1 MNRSL
6 LGDLLRENDLV
17 GLMAGSV
24 DNFAYMVGTRIMT
37 QALIPER
44 TAFAVATRDGGMYV
58 TVCNVEVKQVAPFVS
73 QVRTYT
79 EFEDVPHQV
88 LAEQMLAAG
97 IRGRVGYERRW
108 IPAYILDDLEVAL
121 EGKITLVPA
130 DEVFDRLRAIKTPEE
145 IAILEQAARATSRA
159 IRQSFTPGHETE
171 LDVAKDLTAGIML
184 GGASEVPFMV
194 LASGRR
200 ALPGHPYPT
209 GDRMQPGDAIRTDVG
224 GRFGTYVSDL
234 ARTGVIGQAG
244 PVLKKTYAT
253 LAAIHGEILGAV
265 KPGMPAKSL
274 IDRTAE
280 LFKQAN
286 LPFSPHLVGHNL
298 GISAHE
304 WPILNIY
311 ETGRLQTGM
320 VLCIEHG
327 YATDTFKLHIENTGV
342 LTESG
347 LRLFSED
354 DCPWQEL
361 LQL

>member
-1 MNRSL
+1 
-6 LGDLLRENDLV
+6 
-17 GLMAGSV
+17 MAGSV

-37 QALIPER
+37 QALIPDR
-44 TAFAVATRDGGMYV
+44 TAFAVATADEMYV
-58 TVCNVEVKQVAPFVS
+58 TVCNVEVKQVTPYVS
-73 QVRTYT
+73 EVRTYT
-79 EFEDVPHQV
+79 EFEDVPHQL
-88 LAEQMLAAG
+88 LAQQMLEAG

-108 IPAYILDDLEVAL
+108 IPAYILDDLQAAL
-121 EGKITLVPA
+121 AGKIELVPA
-130 DEVFDRLRAIKTPEE
+130 DALFDRLRAIKTPEE

-159 IRQSFTPGHETE
+159 ICRSFTPGHETE

-209 GDRMQPGDAIRTDVG
+209 GDRMQAGDAIRTDVG

-244 PVLKKTYAT
+244 AELKGAYAA
-253 LAAIHGEILGAV
+253 LAKIHGEILAAV
-265 KPGMPAKSL
+265 RPGIPAHSL
-274 IDRTAE
+274 IDKTAE
-280 LFKQAN
+280 LFKQARM
-286 LPFSPHLVGHNL
+286 PFNPHLVGHNL

-304 WPILNIY
+304 WPILNVY
-311 ETGRLQTGM
+311 ETAALETGM

-327 YATDTFKLHIENTGV
+327 YATDSFKLHIENTGV